1 MLLISLQLLERSY
14 RSLGG
19 GCGLMLEIDLSS
31 GWCKVQGCSAEQ
43 NRREEVMKMYYT
55 VGLSMLAGIGIGA
68 VAMQT
73 LHAQAKP
80 PVYVVT
86 EIDVTNVD
94 AYNKE
99 YVPAVR
105 PIIAKSGGKLVAVSQ
120 NPTSLEGAPQK
131 SRVAINVF
139 ENLEKAKAWREGA
152 DYKEARKIGDKY
164 AKFRA
169 YVVEGMAQ

>member
-1 MLLISLQLLERSY
+1 MT
-14 RSLGG
+14 
-19 GCGLMLEIDLSS
+19 
-31 GWCKVQGCSAEQ
+31 
-43 NRREEVMKMYYT
+43 RREEIVKTYYI
-55 VGLSMLAGIGIGA
+55 VGLSMLAGIGVGA
-68 VAMQT
+68 VTVQT

-99 YVPAVR
+99 YVPVVR
-105 PIIAKSGGKLVAVSQ
+105 PVIAKSGGKLVAVSQ
-120 NPTSLEGAPQK
+120 DPASIEGAPQK

-139 ENLEKAKAWREGA
+139 ESLEKAKAWREGA

-169 YVVEGMAQ
+169 YVVEGIAQ

>member
-1 MLLISLQLLERSY
+1 
-14 RSLGG
+14 
-19 GCGLMLEIDLSS
+19 
-31 GWCKVQGCSAEQ
+31 
-43 NRREEVMKMYYT
+43 MKTYYT
-55 VGLSMLAGIGIGA
+55 VAVSMLAGFGLGA
-68 VAMQT
+68 LAIQT

-86 EIDVTNVD
+86 EIDVTNID
-94 AYNKE
+94 AYTKE
-99 YVPAVR
+99 YVPVVR

-131 SRVAINVF
+131 SRVAINMF
-139 ENLEKAKAWREGA
+139 ESLEKATAWREGA

-169 YVVEGMAQ
+169 YVVEGFSP